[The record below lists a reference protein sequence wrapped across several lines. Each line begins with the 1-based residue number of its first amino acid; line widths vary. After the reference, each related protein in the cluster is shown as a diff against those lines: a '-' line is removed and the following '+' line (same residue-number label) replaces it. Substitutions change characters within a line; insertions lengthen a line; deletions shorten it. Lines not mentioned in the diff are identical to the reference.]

1 MVSLAWFFSFSDEKK
16 RLWELRWKCCP
27 PKPLIYLLPFG
38 IFILSNVYLFG
49 NRVKIK
55 FNFCFIKSAGNR
67 SKQAQTALNSSDS
80 KPFLF

>member
-1 MVSLAWFFSFSDEKK
+1 
-16 RLWELRWKCCP
+16 
-27 PKPLIYLLPFG
+27 
-38 IFILSNVYLFG
+38 LFG